1 MVGVPGAGVTNMTPP
16 TFAIAVLGAMQLG
29 VIWGTQPAVR
39 RFTSRATS
47 WHAVV
52 AISGVIMTI
61 YLWHLSAMSLF
72 AAAGLFTFDGVL
84 FQFEPGTA
92 AWWVT
97 RPAWLAIL
105 MVVTLAIVAVFA
117 RFEWR
122 ISKKP
127 TPAKVPVVL
136 IGVLLTAGSAA
147 AVAMVGL
154 ATEDAVVQ
162 WSVPAAAIA
171 GAALLGALPRRKH
184 SSNG

>member
-1 MVGVPGAGVTNMTPP
+1 MTPP
-16 TFAIAVLGAMQLG
+16 TFAMALLATMQLG

-39 RFTSRATS
+39 RFISRARS
-47 WHAVV
+47 WHGVV
-52 AISGVIMTI
+52 AVSGIIMTI

-72 AAAGLFTFDGVL
+72 AAVGLFTFDGVL

-92 AWWVT
+92 AWWIT

-105 MVVTLAIVAVFA
+105 VVVTLAIVAVFA

-122 ISKKP
+122 ISSKP
-127 TPAKVPVVL
+127 APQKVRVVT

-147 AVAMVGL
+147 AVATIGL
-154 ATEDAVVQ
+154 ATRDAVVQ

-171 GAALLGALPRRKH
+171 GAALLGALPGRKQ